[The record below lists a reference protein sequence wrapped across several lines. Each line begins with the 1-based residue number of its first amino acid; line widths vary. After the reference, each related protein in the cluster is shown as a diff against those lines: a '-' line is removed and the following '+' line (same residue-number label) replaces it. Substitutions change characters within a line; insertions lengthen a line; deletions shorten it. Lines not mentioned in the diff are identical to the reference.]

1 VNGGTR
7 LKMAGGRQ
15 YTFNYDP
22 WSLWPVNLGAPYVE
36 VNGISG
42 YQPGWNADR
51 PGIGNGSKARPDELL
66 FMVFMDFT
74 NCTNNIHASELS
86 LPGGSLPIGVE
97 IHQLSFMFDCPGY
110 RDMYFMKWR
119 IINKSS
125 RQWDSTYFSICDD
138 IDIGMGIN
146 GSRDD
151 AVGCDTLRKM
161 GFIYNADNN
170 DVNYGTNPPCC
181 GIRLMQ
187 SPLRFTGNQGDTVKL
202 PYDTLIGYKHPGM
215 TSFIWFNGAAPD
227 PCYNDPDNFIV
238 AFNFMRGMDGC
249 GIPRINPITHQQTLF
264 SYPGDACN
272 RSGWFDSLSRDM
284 RFMMNSGP
292 FVMNSLDTQIAVMA
306 CIVGFGS
313 NNYQNV
319 CNLQSSSDSALK
331 YYYEDFKCNSAI
343 GIEPISSKIPERFA
357 LYQNYPNPFNPVTKI
372 KFAIPLTPQSPLKG
386 GIRGVKGG
394 FVTMKV
400 YDILGREV
408 AVLVNEQLK
417 PGNYE
422 VEWDASAYSSGL
434 YLYRL
439 ESEDYTETKKMLL
452 LK

>member
-1 VNGGTR
+1 
-7 LKMAGGRQ
+7 
-15 YTFNYDP
+15 
-22 WSLWPVNLGAPYVE
+22 
-36 VNGISG
+36 
-42 YQPGWNADR
+42 
-51 PGIGNGSKARPDELL
+51 
-66 FMVFMDFT
+66 
-74 NCTNNIHASELS
+74 
-86 LPGGSLPIGVE
+86 
-97 IHQLSFMFDCPGY
+97 
-110 RDMYFMKWR
+110 
-119 IINKSS
+119 
-125 RQWDSTYFSICDD
+125 
-138 IDIGMGIN
+138 
-146 GSRDD
+146 
-151 AVGCDTLRKM
+151 
-161 GFIYNADNN
+161 
-170 DVNYGTNPPCC
+170 
-181 GIRLMQ
+181 
-187 SPLRFTGNQGDTVKL
+187 
-202 PYDTLIGYKHPGM
+202 
-215 TSFIWFNGAAPD
+215 
-227 PCYNDPDNFIV
+227 
-238 AFNFMRGMDGC
+238 
-249 GIPRINPITHQQTLF
+249 
-264 SYPGDACN
+264 
-272 RSGWFDSLSRDM
+272 M